1 MTRAKQA
8 KTTYFRGTGTVPE
21 VPDDLSA
28 AEVKVFEQT
37 FKAWP
42 HLSESQVL
50 EVARYAQQ
58 SVLLRSLS
66 RRVAKHGASTV
77 TASGTLKRSPDAILL
92 EKTQIQVA
100 ALSRSLALDVE
111 SQRLQG
117 FVTVEADRDGWEAE
131 LARSAA
137 ARCAARLG
145 LTDPVDVELLQA
157 ETVSKLW
164 QGDRVRLGAD
174 REFLNE
180 LEVACWNG
188 REWWSLTESFS
199 DRDDLSDRVVMCDV

>member
-1 MTRAKQA
+1 MTRAKEA
-8 KTTYFRGTGTVPE
+8 KTTFFRGTGRVPA
-21 VPDDLSA
+21 VPDDLNA
-28 AEVKVFEQT
+28 AEVKVFVDT

-66 RRVAKHGASTV
+66 RRVAKHGASTL

-92 EKTQIQVA
+92 EKTQIQVS

-117 FVTVEADRDGWEAE
+117 FATVEADLDGWEAE
-131 LARSAA
+131 LARSVA
-137 ARCAARLG
+137 ARVAPVLG
-145 LTDPVDVELLQA
+145 LTDARDVELLQA

-164 QGDRVRLGAD
+164 QGDSVVLGAD
-174 REFLNE
+174 REFLSE
-180 LEVACWNG
+180 LQVAHWNG
-188 REWWSLTESFS
+188 REWWSLTESFV
-199 DRDDLSDRVVMCDV
+199 DRDDLHDRIE

>member
-1 MTRAKQA
+1 MTRAKEA
-8 KTTYFRGTGTVPE
+8 KTTFFRGTGRVPA
-21 VPDDLSA
+21 VPDDLNA
-28 AEVKVFEQT
+28 AEVKVFVDT

-66 RRVAKHGASTV
+66 RRVAKHGASTL

-92 EKTQIQVA
+92 EKTQIQVS

-117 FVTVEADRDGWEAE
+117 FATVEADLDGWEAE

-137 ARCAARLG
+137 ARVAPVLG
-145 LTDPVDVELLQA
+145 LTDARDVELLQA

-164 QGDRVRLGAD
+164 QGDSVVLGAD
-174 REFLNE
+174 REFLSE
-180 LEVACWNG
+180 LQVAHWNR

-199 DRDDLSDRVVMCDV
+199 DREDLHDHIE